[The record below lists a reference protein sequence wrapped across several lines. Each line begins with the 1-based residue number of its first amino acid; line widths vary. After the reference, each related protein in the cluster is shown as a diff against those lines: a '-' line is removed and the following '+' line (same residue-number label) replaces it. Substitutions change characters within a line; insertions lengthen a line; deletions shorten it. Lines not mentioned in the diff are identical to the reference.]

1 MDKNLF
7 LAVALSVG
15 VYALWFG
22 VIEKKVEPPAKPAA
36 EAAIS
41 PEAAAPAEE
50 ASALATPIQAKRERV
65 ALSKP
70 IKFGGA
76 LIRVASPGAGL
87 VSYQYED
94 KTGPI
99 ELSENSPRLPGFL
112 STWPSAEFHPVKND
126 PFSYSARLPDG
137 AAITKTF
144 VPGTKKNLPELDI
157 AISNPTGR
165 AVESAPWTLSIGPG
179 LNTVPDEQKENHKVW
194 RALGLLEP
202 KPGLNGKL
210 EVFKKPQSSSEDFRW
225 VGVDNRYF
233 LAAVVPPA
241 GCFGSVASGLPPEV
255 TLNAPAALLAPHASK
270 TWKIPFY
277 IGPKGMIWLS
287 HFHLGLERSIS
298 FGFFSTLGRA
308 MMRALYWLNRF
319 TGNWGWSIIVLTILI
334 QLVLMPLSYK
344 SYKSMTAMKKL
355 QPEITRLQQIYAKDA
370 KKLNEQ
376 TMAVYKKHGVHPASG
391 CLPMLV
397 QFPIFFALFYA
408 LRGAWELHG
417 AGWIFWITDL
427 SAKDPYYV
435 LPLVMGAVMFFQN
448 KLNPMSSDPMQAKMM
463 TWMPI
468 IFTFMFLYFP
478 SGLVLYYLTSNLC
491 TLITQAAFKKRLNAR
506 MA

>member
-1 MDKNLF
+1 Q
-7 LAVALSVG
+7 
-15 VYALWFG
+15 
-22 VIEKKVEPPAKPAA
+22 AA
-36 EAAIS
+36 S
-41 PEAAAPAEE
+41 PETAAQSGAPAEQ
-50 ASALATPIQAKRERV
+50 AATEPEQAQAPAAVSPAPVRRAAAFV
-65 ALSKP
+65 SKP
-70 IKFGGA
+70 VKFGGA
-76 LIRVASPGAGL
+76 LMRVASAGAGL

-99 ELSENSPRLPGFL
+99 ELAQDPPKLPGFF
-112 STWPSAEFHPVKND
+112 STWPGADFRPVRGN
-126 PFSYSARLPDG
+126 PLSYEARLPDG
-137 AAITKTF
+137 TEVTKTF
-144 VPGTKKNLPELDI
+144 VPGTAKRLPELDL
-157 AISNPTGR
+157 AISNPSGR
-165 AVESAPWTLSIGPG
+165 AVESAPWTLSVGPG
-179 LNTVPDEQKENHKVW
+179 LNTIASEQKENEKVW

-202 KPGLNGKL
+202 KPGLSGKL
-210 EVFKKPQSSSEDFRW
+210 EVFKKPQTSTERFRW

-241 GCFGSVASGLPPEV
+241 GCFSSVKSGLPPEV
-255 TLNAPAALLAPHASK
+255 ILKSSAALIGPHASK

-334 QLVLMPLSYK
+334 QLVLAPLSYK
-344 SYKSMTAMKKL
+344 SYKSMSAMKKL
-355 QPEITRLQQIYAKDA
+355 QPEITRLQQIYAKDS
-370 KKLNEQ
+370 KKLNEE
-376 TMAVYKKHGVHPASG
+376 MMGVYKKHGVHPASG
-391 CLPMLV
+391 CLPMLI
-397 QFPIFFALFYA
+397 QFPIFFALYYA
-408 LRGAWELHG
+408 LRGAWELH
-417 AGWIFWITDL
+417 AAPWIFWITDL
-427 SAKDPYYV
+427 SVKDPYYV

-491 TLITQAAFKKRLNAR
+491 TLLMQAAFKRKLEA
-506 MA
+506 AAA